1 MTAHHPQVTSVLQDT
16 MARAHRLLGERLVS
30 VVLYGSRARGDA
42 RPDSDFDLLIIAD
55 SLPDEKQRRELALDI
70 TEVGFDYGLPVQVLL
85 VTPEEAEQ
93 AVATGAP
100 LMFEI
105 YDAHRLVYDQEDF
118 FRHLTERFA
127 SQLRTWRARKIK
139 ERVWEVPGLATVRPS

>member
-1 MTAHHPQVTSVLQDT
+1 MPPHHPQAIPVLQDAVAMT
-16 MARAHRLLGERLVS
+16 HRLLGEQLVS

-42 RPDSDFDLLIIAD
+42 RPDSDFDLLIIAH
-55 SLPDEKQRRELALDI
+55 SLPEEKQKRELALDI
-70 TEVGFDYGLPVQVLL
+70 AEVGFDHGLPVQVLL

-105 YDAHRLVYDQEDF
+105 YDAHRLMYDREDF
-118 FRHLTERFA
+118 FRHLTRHFA
-127 SQLRTWRARKIK
+127 SQLRAWRAYKVK
-139 ERVWEVPGLATVRPS
+139 EHVWEVPGLAAVRP

>member
-1 MTAHHPQVTSVLQDT
+1 MTTHRPRDISVLQDA
-16 MARAHRLLGERLVS
+16 MAKAHRLLGKQLVS

-42 RPDSDFDLLIIAD
+42 RPDSDFDLLIIAA

-105 YDAHRLVYDQEDF
+105 W
-118 FRHLTERFA
+118 
-127 SQLRTWRARKIK
+127 SQTCRTSR
-139 ERVWEVPGLATVRPS
+139 RP